1 MPPSTTDAYMI
12 GKLGSYDVPT
22 IAKIDEAIVKLTAR
36 IASTDRARREW
47 VWADIDALLERRQ
60 IMTLE
65 AAL

>member
-1 MPPSTTDAYMI
+1 MPPSTADAYMI

-22 IAKIDEAIVKLTAR
+22 VAKVDAAIRELTAAIPAANQGRRRR
-36 IASTDRARREW
+36 I
-47 VWADIDALLERRQ
+47 WADIDALLERRQ

>member
-1 MPPSTTDAYMI
+1 MPPSTADAYMI

-22 IAKIDEAIVKLTAR
+22 VAKIDEAIVKLTAR

-60 IMTLE
+60 LMALE

>member
-1 MPPSTTDAYMI
+1 MPPSTADAYMI

-36 IASTDRARREW
+36 ITSTDRARREW
-47 VWADIDALLERRQ
+47 IWADIDALLERRSVL
-60 IMTLE
+60 TLE